1 MLRVEHVHGGY
12 AYVPVLDDVSCELQ
26 DGEIVAIFGHNGAG
40 KSTLMKLIFGLLRGV
55 EGKVEFD
62 GRDLTKATPREHTQ
76 AGMAFVPQEY
86 GVFPRLTV
94 GENLRMGLWARSGRA
109 EQKDEEK
116 AFDQVFRY
124 LPMLQERWAAKAGEL
139 SGGQQQMLS
148 IARALVT
155 RPRLLILDEPS
166 SGLAPTL
173 VKDVMEL
180 VQRIK
185 SEGGVSVLLVEQN
198 VAAALAIADRAYLMK
213 SGRIIRA
220 ARPDELND
228 AATLWSL
235 F

>member
-1 MLRVEHVHGGY
+1 MLRVEHVYGGY
-12 AYVPVLDDVSCELQ
+12 AHVPVLEDVSCDLQ
-26 DGEIVAIFGHNGAG
+26 QGEIVTIFGHNGAG

-55 EGKVEFD
+55 EGRVEFN
-62 GRDLTKATPREHTQ
+62 GRDLAKATPREHTQ

-94 GENLRMGLWARSGRA
+94 GENLRMGLWARSDLV
-109 EQKDEEK
+109 EHNEEK
-116 AFDQVFRY
+116 AFDEVFRY
-124 LPMLQERWAAKAGEL
+124 LPMLQERWATKAGDL

-155 RPRLLILDEPS
+155 RPRLLMLDEPS

-180 VQRIK
+180 VERIK
-185 SEGGVSVLLVEQN
+185 NEGGVSVLLVEQN

-220 ARPDELND
+220 AQPEELND
-228 AATLWSL
+228 ADTLWSL

>member
-1 MLRVEHVHGGY
+1 M
-12 AYVPVLDDVSCELQ
+12 
-26 DGEIVAIFGHNGAG
+26 
-40 KSTLMKLIFGLLRGV
+40 
-55 EGKVEFD
+55 
-62 GRDLTKATPREHTQ
+62 
-76 AGMAFVPQEY
+76 
-86 GVFPRLTV
+86 
-94 GENLRMGLWARSGRA
+94 
-109 EQKDEEK
+109 
-116 AFDQVFRY
+116 
-124 LPMLQERWAAKAGEL
+124 PMLKERWAAKAGDL

-155 RPRLLILDEPS
+155 RPKLLILDEPS

-180 VQRIK
+180 VRRIK
-185 SEGGVSVLLVEQN
+185 TEAGVSVLLVEQN

-213 SGRIIRA
+213 SGRIIRE

>member
-1 MLRVEHVHGGY
+1 MLRVEHVNGGY
-12 AYVPVLDDVSCELQ
+12 AHVPVLEDVSCDLQ
-26 DGEIVAIFGHNGAG
+26 ESEIVAIFGHNGAG
-40 KSTLMKLIFGLLRGV
+40 KSTLMKLIFGLLQGV
-55 EGKVEFD
+55 EGKVEFN

-76 AGMAFVPQEY
+76 AGMALVPQEY

-94 GENLRMGLWARSGRA
+94 GENLRMGLWARSGP
-109 EQKDEEK
+109 DEGTEDT
-116 AFDQVFRY
+116 AFDEVFRY
-124 LPMLQERWAAKAGEL
+124 LPMLQQRWAAKAGDL

-166 SGLAPTL
+166 TGLAPTL
-173 VKDVMEL
+173 VKDVMDL
-180 VQRIK
+180 VKRIK
-185 SEGGVSVLLVEQN
+185 NEGSVSVLLVEQN

-220 ARPDELND
+220 ARPEELND

>member
-1 MLRVEHVHGGY
+1 MLRVERVSGGY
-12 AYVPVLDDVSCELQ
+12 AHVPVLEDVSCELGA
-26 DGEIVAIFGHNGAG
+26 GEIVAIFGHNGAG
-40 KSTLMKLIFGLLRGV
+40 KSTLLKLLFGLLRGAD
-55 EGKVEFD
+55 GRVEFD
-62 GRDLTKATPREHTQ
+62 GSELTRATPREHTR
-76 AGMAFVPQEY
+76 AGIAYVPQEQ

-94 GENLRMGLWARSGRA
+94 GENLRMGLWARSGPGDRN
-109 EQKDEEK
+109 EDS
-116 AFDQVFRY
+116 AFDEVFRY
-124 LPMLQERWAAKAGEL
+124 LPILRERWGTHAGDL

-155 RPRLLILDEPS
+155 RPKLLMLDEPS
-166 SGLAPTL
+166 TGLAPTL

-180 VQRIK
+180 VKRIK
-185 SEGGVSVLLVEQN
+185 DEAGVSVLLVEQN

-220 ARPDELND
+220 ARPDELYD

>member
-1 MLRVEHVHGGY
+1 MLRVEHVSGGY
-12 AYVPVLDDVSCELQ
+12 AHVPVLEDVSCELRQ
-26 DGEIVAIFGHNGAG
+26 GEIVAIFGHNGAG
-40 KSTLMKLIFGLLRGV
+40 KSTLMKLLFGLLRGV
-55 EGKVEFD
+55 EGKVELD
-62 GRDLTKATPREHTQ
+62 GRDLTRATPREHTR
-76 AGMAFVPQEY
+76 AGVAFVPQEQ

-94 GENLRMGLWARSGRA
+94 GENLRMGLWARSGGQGNEA
-109 EQKDEEK
+109 A
-116 AFDQVFRY
+116 AFDEVFRY
-124 LPMLQERWAAKAGEL
+124 LPILQERWNARAGDL

-155 RPRLLILDEPS
+155 RPRLLLLDEPS
-166 SGLAPTL
+166 TGLAPTL

-185 SEGGVSVLLVEQN
+185 EEGGVSVLLVEQN

-220 ARPDELND
+220 ARPEELND

>member
-1 MLRVEHVHGGY
+1 MLRVEHVYGGY
-12 AYVPVLDDVSCELQ
+12 AQIPVLEDVSCDLQ
-26 DGEIVAIFGHNGAG
+26 QGEIVAIFGHNGAG

-55 EGKVEFD
+55 EGRVEFD
-62 GRDLTKATPREHTQ
+62 GRDLTRATPREHTLT
-76 AGMAFVPQEY
+76 GMAFVPQEY

-94 GENLRMGLWARSGRA
+94 GENLRMGLWARADLAEGR
-109 EQKDEEK
+109 EDG
-116 AFDQVFRY
+116 AFDEVFKY
-124 LPMLQERWAAKAGEL
+124 LPMLQERWGTKAGDL

-155 RPRLLILDEPS
+155 RPRLLMLDEPS

-180 VQRIK
+180 VERIK
-185 SEGGVSVLLVEQN
+185 NEGGVSVLLVEQN

-220 ARPDELND
+220 AQPEELND

>member
-1 MLRVEHVHGGY
+1 MLRVEHVNGGY
-12 AYVPVLDDVSCELQ
+12 THVPVLEDVSCDLQ
-26 DGEIVAIFGHNGAG
+26 ESEIVAIFGHNGAG
-40 KSTLMKLIFGLLRGV
+40 KSTLMKLIFGLLHGV
-55 EGKVEFD
+55 EGKVEFN

-94 GENLRMGLWARSGRA
+94 GENLRMGLWARSGP
-109 EQKDEEK
+109 DEGNEDK
-116 AFDQVFRY
+116 AFDEVFRY
-124 LPMLQERWAAKAGEL
+124 LPMLQQRWAAKAGDL

-173 VKDVMEL
+173 VKDVMDL
-180 VQRIK
+180 VKRIK
-185 SEGGVSVLLVEQN
+185 NEAGVSVLLVEQN

-220 ARPDELND
+220 ARPEELND

>member
-1 MLRVEHVHGGY
+1 MLRVERVSGGY
-12 AYVPVLDDVSCELQ
+12 AHVPVLEDVSCELAE
-26 DGEIVAIFGHNGAG
+26 GEIVAIFGHNGAG
-40 KSTLMKLIFGLLRGV
+40 KSTLLKLLFGLLRGV
-55 EGKVEFD
+55 AGKVELD
-62 GRDLTKATPREHTQ
+62 GADLTRRTPREHTR
-76 AGMAFVPQEY
+76 AGMAYVPQEQ

-94 GENLRMGLWARSGRA
+94 GENLRMGLWARSGA
-109 EQKDEEK
+109 GDGDEAT
-116 AFDQVFRY
+116 AFDEVFRY
-124 LPMLQERWAAKAGEL
+124 LPILRERWSAHAGDL

-155 RPRLLILDEPS
+155 RPRLLMLDEPS
-166 SGLAPTL
+166 TGLAPTL

-180 VQRIK
+180 VKRIK
-185 SEGGVSVLLVEQN
+185 DEGGVSVLLVEQN

-220 ARPDELND
+220 ARPEELYD